1 MERRITSR
9 EFFTGGAEKV
19 ARNLLGQFIYNK
31 NDGQVYQIT
40 KTEAYYHDEK
50 DSNGKYFCY
59 GVKKDTGGKSKTYA
73 TTPLFQDPGT
83 WCIYGGQLLLSVT
96 NSEFP
101 DNVLIKQ
108 IKASDG
114 KVYKPDGIAKVL
126 LLYQKDPKS
135 NYRSFH
141 GLDSLSEEA
150 ALYLIEGQE
159 VPDIQIQLNRR
170 VNINNSHK
178 YNFSID
184 QE

>member
-83 WCIYGGQLLLSVT
+83 WCI
-96 NSEFP
+96 
-101 DNVLIKQ
+101 
-108 IKASDG
+108 
-114 KVYKPDGIAKVL
+114 
-126 LLYQKDPKS
+126 
-135 NYRSFH
+135 
-141 GLDSLSEEA
+141 
-150 ALYLIEGQE
+150 
-159 VPDIQIQLNRR
+159 
-170 VNINNSHK
+170 
-178 YNFSID
+178 
-184 QE
+184 